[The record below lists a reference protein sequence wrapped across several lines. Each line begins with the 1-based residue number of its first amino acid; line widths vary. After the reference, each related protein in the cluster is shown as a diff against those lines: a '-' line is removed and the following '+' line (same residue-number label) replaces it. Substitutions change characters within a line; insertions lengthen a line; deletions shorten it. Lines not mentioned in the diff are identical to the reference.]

1 MSINLNQ
8 PYSSTN
14 NGQPVINPQQLAEQ
28 YGWAY
33 SFLTS
38 VPELNKIFQEAVA
51 NSYDPTRFQAA
62 IQASK
67 WYQENSESMRKAQV
81 QKVIDPATY
90 AQQVATAKASILESA
105 AAEGA
110 ALSDSLASTIA
121 SQQITFGW
129 DANQVNQALAK
140 YIKVNASGSF
150 GGSAGQNAMS
160 LNELAYN
167 NGVTISP
174 STMQSFLQNVSANK
188 TSMED
193 LQGYIRKI
201 AASKFPALEQ
211 QINAGENVSDLASQ
225 YSTSMQNTLE
235 VGPGTAN
242 LENPLIQR
250 ALNGM
255 DSTGQPV
262 GMGLADFE
270 KLLRSQPQWA
280 KTQNAQDS
288 AMSVAGTILRNFGFS

>member
-1 MSINLNQ
+1 MSLNLNQ
-8 PYSSTN
+8 PYSATN

-38 VPELNKIFQEAVA
+38 VPELDKLFQEAVSQSWDA
-51 NSYDPTRFQAA
+51 TRFQAA
-62 IQASK
+62 IIATK
-67 WYQENSESMRKAQV
+67 WYQDNSESMRNAQV

-90 AQQVATAKASILESA
+90 GQQVSQAKADILA
-105 AAEGA
+105 AASAEGA
-110 ALSDSLASTIA
+110 ALSDSMASTIA
-121 SQQITFGW
+121 SQKITFGW
-129 DANQVNQALAK
+129 NDAQVNQALAK
-140 YIKVNASGSF
+140 YIKMNASGAF
-150 GGSAGQNAMS
+150 GGVAGQNAMA
-160 LNELAYN
+160 LNEMAYN
-167 NGVTISP
+167 NGVSISP
-174 STMQSFLQNVSANK
+174 SVMQNFLQNVASNK

-211 QINAGENVSDLASQ
+211 QIGAGENVSDLASQ
-225 YSTSMQNTLE
+225 YTTAMQNVLE

-255 DSTGQPV
+255 DTSGQPV
-262 GMGLADFE
+262 GMGVADFE
-270 KLLRSQPQWA
+270 KLLRSQPQWRQ
-280 KTQNAQDS
+280 TQNAQDS

>member
-8 PYSSTN
+8 PYSATN

-38 VPELNKIFQEAVA
+38 VPELNNIFKEAVA
-51 NSYDPTRFQAA
+51 QSWDATRFQAA
-62 IQASK
+62 IVASK
-67 WYQENSESMRKAQV
+67 WYQTNSESVRNAQV

-90 AQQVATAKASILESA
+90 AQQVAQAKTDILVSA

-110 ALSDSLASTIA
+110 SLSDSLASTIA
-121 SQQITFGW
+121 AQQITYGW
-129 DANQVNQALAK
+129 NTDQVNQALSQ
-140 YIKVNASGSF
+140 YIKLNASGSF
-150 GGSAGQNAMS
+150 GGTAGQNAMA

-167 NGVTISP
+167 NGVSISP
-174 STMQSFLQNVSANK
+174 TTMQNFLRNVASNK

-201 AASKFPALEQ
+201 AASKFPALQQ

-225 YSTSMQNTLE
+225 YTTSMQNILE
-235 VGPGTAN
+235 TGPGTAN
-242 LENPLIQR
+242 LDNPLIQR

-255 DSTGQPV
+255 DSSGQPV
-262 GMGLADFE
+262 GMGISDFE
-270 KLLRSQPQWA
+270 RLLRSQPQWN
-280 KTQNAQDS
+280 KTQNAQDA
-288 AMSVAGTILRNFGFS
+288 AMSAARTILQSFGFS

>member
-1 MSINLNQ
+1 MAINLNQ
-8 PYSSTN
+8 PYSATN

-38 VPELNKIFQEAVA
+38 VPELEQKFQEAVA
-51 NSYDPTRFQAA
+51 NSWDATKFQAE
-62 IQASK
+62 IMTTK
-67 WYQENSESMRKAQV
+67 WWQENSDAMRKAQV

-90 AQQVATAKASILESA
+90 SQQVAQAKADILDSA

-110 ALSDSLASTIA
+110 ALSDSMASTIA
-121 SQQITFGW
+121 SQKVTFGW
-129 DANQVNQALAK
+129 NDNQVNQALSK
-140 YIKVNASGSF
+140 YIQLNASGSF
-150 GGSAGQNAMS
+150 GGVAGQNAMA

-167 NGVTISP
+167 NGVALSP
-174 STMQSFLQNVSANK
+174 GTMQNFLQNVAANK

-193 LQGYIRKI
+193 LQGYIRQM
-201 AASKFPALEQ
+201 AAGKFPALEQ
-211 QINAGENVSDLASQ
+211 QIKAGENVSDLASQ
-225 YSTSMQNTLE
+225 YTTAMQNVLE
-235 VGPGTAN
+235 TGPGTAN

-250 ALNGM
+250 ALNGL
-255 DSTGQPV
+255 DQSGQPT
-262 GMGLADFE
+262 GMNVPDFE
-270 KLLRSQPQWA
+270 RLLRSQPQWA